1 MLKILK
7 LKPSSFFLNHSFFLL
22 INNVQ
27 KENSK
32 IKQKNTN
39 LVLHLV
45 KPKINKTFLTENQK
59 HI

>member
-1 MLKILK
+1 MIFCLFVFFK
-7 LKPSSFFLNHSFFLL
+7 SFFFFLL
-22 INNVQ
+22 ISNVR

-39 LVLHLV
+39 LVVHLV